1 MLSDNR
7 IKLLFSFFLHYLKKY
22 DCIEDIRDSDMDN
35 TIRIFSNFTDDEI
48 VVLFV
53 MLDKVRHIGYMGYGF
68 KYYLFT
74 IGNAS
79 EIMLRSNN
87 IRKYHNR
94 LQKMFPTFFNY

>member
-7 IKLLFSFFLHYLKKY
+7 IKLLFSFFLHYLRKY
-22 DCIEDIRDSDMDN
+22 DYIEDIRDSDIDN
-35 TIRIFSNFTDDEI
+35 TIRMFSNFTDDEI

-53 MLDKVRHIGYMGYGF
+53 MLDKMRNIGYMGYGF
-68 KYYLFT
+68 KYNLFS
-74 IGNAS
+74 IGRAS

-94 LQKMFPTFFNY
+94 LKEMFPTFFK